1 MAFLLGAISR
11 FCPLA
16 PTATTSEPGGR
27 DDCAIVSPLDD
38 LTLKFTDL
46 LIVTEL
52 SGNTDRIFV
61 QFPTA
66 FKEPQEFRE
75 DYSFCW
81 CSTTTGSVADLVPG
95 VFVLSD
101 FDSFA
106 KGGGMAAVFVSV
118 LTSEAIIV
126 LLSSTFLSE
135 RSSGNCFTS
144 FSQENSNDKIS
155 IGINLFTYY
164 SFVKNKL
171 MASRLVKLTANLQ

>member
-1 MAFLLGAISR
+1 
-11 FCPLA
+11 
-16 PTATTSEPGGR
+16 TSEPGGR

-52 SGNTDRIFV
+52 SGNTDRGILV
-61 QFPTA
+61 QFLTA
-66 FKEPQEFRE
+66 FKRA
-75 DYSFCW
+75 SLN
-81 CSTTTGSVADLVPG
+81 SGRTILSVVGNTTTGSVADSVPG

-155 IGINLFTYY
+155 IGINLFTDY

-171 MASRLVKLTANLQ
+171 MARRLVKLTANLQ